1 MLYLLIINKFANPN
15 VINNNYNNLENTYL
29 IKLKVTINIF
39 HLISLRGS
47 YLNPNVQCSS
57 LISNSMLISTL
68 VN

>member
-15 VINNNYNNLENTYL
+15 VINNNYNNLENIYL

-39 HLISLRGS
+39 HLISLKCS
-47 YLNPNVQCSS
+47 YLNPNVQCLS